1 MTSLTNEWIWNHQDR
16 KAVRIAVV
24 ALIYGSLLAGGHW
37 GSGWLIDLVGV
48 DFGTGAPS
56 HNLLVMIAG
65 VVSYAALMAI
75 PFVPGIEI
83 GLALLAVFGP
93 EVAMAINAA
102 TVAALAVSFLIGRM
116 LPVNLIATL
125 FGSLGLQRAKGLVQS
140 LQPLS
145 AEQRLEVLIEH
156 APKRVVPVLLKHR
169 YIAII
174 VALNVPGNFVI
185 GGGGGIALLA
195 GMISLFTFPR
205 FLASVSLATLPVPLV
220 VILTSG

>member
-1 MTSLTNEWIWNHQDR
+1 MEISAEGIPRWL
-16 KAVRIAVV
+16 RIAVV

-37 GSGWLIDLVGV
+37 GSGWLIDLVSV
-48 DFGTGAPS
+48 DLDTGAPS
-56 HNLLVMIAG
+56 RDLQVMIVG
-65 VVSYAALMAI
+65 VAFYTALMAI

-83 GLALLAVFGP
+83 SLALLAVFGAKI
-93 EVAMAINAA
+93 AMAIYAA
-102 TVAALAVSFLIGRM
+102 TVAALTLSCLIGRM
-116 LPVNLIATL
+116 LPLSLIAAL

-145 AEQRLEVLIEH
+145 AEQRFEVLIEH

-174 VALNVPGNFVI
+174 VALNVPGNAVI

-195 GMISLFTFPR
+195 GMSGLFTFPR
-205 FLASVSLATLPVPLV
+205 FLASVSLAALPVPLV
-220 VILTSG
+220 VMLTGGW

>member
-1 MTSLTNEWIWNHQDR
+1 MNLELILEISAEGIPRWL
-16 KAVRIAVV
+16 RIAVV
-24 ALIYGSLLAGGHW
+24 ALIYGGLLAGGHW

-48 DFGTGAPS
+48 DLGTGAP
-56 HNLLVMIAG
+56 HDLHVMIAG
-65 VVSYAALMAI
+65 VAFYAALMAI

-83 GLALLAVFGP
+83 SLALLAVFGA
-93 EVAMAINAA
+93 EVAVAVYAA
-102 TVAALAVSFLIGRM
+102 TVAALTLSCLIGRM
-116 LPVNLIATL
+116 LPLSLIATL

-145 AEQRLEVLIEH
+145 AEQRFEVLIEH

-174 VALNVPGNFVI
+174 VALNVPGNAVI

-195 GMISLFTFPR
+195 GMSGLFTFPR
-205 FLASVSLATLPVPLV
+205 FLASVSLAALPVPLV
-220 VILTSG
+220 VLLTSG